1 MSRLSGAVVVVTG
14 STRGIGRA
22 IAQGCAERGATVVLS
37 SRGDEAV
44 RRAVHEFAASGW
56 RASGIASDVSKHAD
70 VDALFEHALDYH
82 GRIDVWVNNAGLSAG
97 YRYLDEVPPE
107 ELDAIVGTN
116 LLGTMYGCRLLVPY
130 FREHG
135 GVLLNVGGR
144 GFRGGA
150 TPHTAAYA
158 ATKAAVASI
167 TRSVAAENR
176 DAPGLHVHMLVPGMV
191 PTGFYEDIVV
201 SPRLEHRKR
210 AVARALQAFGV
221 SLDEVAEKTAA
232 LLDGPAW
239 RGTGRTFSLLPRRQ
253 AVAGIVRMA
262 LGRDAPRGDG
272 AR

>member
-37 SRGDEAV
+37 SRGDEAA
-44 RRAVHEFAASGW
+44 RRAVHEFASSGW
-56 RASGIASDVSKHAD
+56 RASGVACDVSRHED
-70 VDALFEHALDYH
+70 VEALFEHALDYH

-144 GFRGGA
+144 GFRGDA

-191 PTGFYEDIVV
+191 PTGFYEDIAV
-201 SPRLEHRKR
+201 SPRLEHRR
-210 AVARALQAFGV
+210 HAVGQALQTFGV
-221 SLDEVAEKTAA
+221 SLDEVADKTAA

-239 RGTGRTFSLLPRRQ
+239 RGTGRTFSLLTRRR
-253 AVAGIVRMA
+253 VLTGIVRMTLA
-262 LGRDAPRGDG
+262 GSAPGGRG